1 MFESRTIHS
10 PGKAIIVIALGS
22 LLIGGGLGSG
32 VAKLAISVRCSESD
46 RGVYGGDLNF
56 LRRCHTGPRVR
67 GESNHY
73 IDLWSPGSLPV
84 LARVN
89 GLTNNH
95 ALFVDSHGQA
105 RCSRRG
111 CGYGFYPSEELLEPG
126 QKAPYFSSGD
136 LATVLG
142 PETAATIH
150 NILLAGCNDEGRIR
164 SEEIRR
170 YFVNATNV
178 TYMAPGE
185 LAFKPMFYQAIVL
198 PSRDIKQLYGKIRK
212 ARGGQVECVIADGP
226 VRGAKPLG
234 AYVADLYC
242 PGARTPYRTQR
253 AGREL
258 LEPPGL
264 LPAKLRADISPAK
277 P

>member
-1 MFESRTIHS
+1 
-10 PGKAIIVIALGS
+10 
-22 LLIGGGLGSG
+22 
-32 VAKLAISVRCSESD
+32 
-46 RGVYGGDLNF
+46 
-56 LRRCHTGPRVR
+56 VR

-105 RCSRRG
+105 RCSRHG
-111 CGYGFYPSEELLEPG
+111 CGYGFYPNELLLERG
-126 QKAPYFSSGD
+126 QKAPYFSSAD
-136 LATVLG
+136 LAVVLG
-142 PETAATIH
+142 PESAATIH

-164 SEEIRR
+164 SDEIRH
-170 YFVNATNV
+170 YFVNATNI
-178 TYMAPGE
+178 TYMTPGE

-198 PSRDIKQLYGKIRK
+198 PSQEIQLLYGKIRK
-212 ARGGQVECVIADGP
+212 TRGGQVECEIADGP
-226 VRGAKPLG
+226 GRGAKPLG
-234 AYVADLYC
+234 VYVADLYC

-258 LEPPGL
+258 LEPSG
-264 LPAKLRADISPAK
+264 LPAPKLRADISSAK